1 MDARDSLDGGTED
14 TIGSTKPPRPPKP
27 PRDPAR
33 TQLALLQV
41 IAVAAIAAAAFTGI
55 TAWHTYQDRQQT
67 KTIYCSFYDDSSG
80 SRGDESYDRQQ
91 RQLRDEL
98 GC

>member
-14 TIGSTKPPRPPKP
+14 TIGSAKPPRPSKP
-27 PRDPAR
+27 PRDLAR
-33 TQLALLQV
+33 TQLTLLRV
-41 IAVAAIAAAAFTGI
+41 IAAAAIAAAVFTGI

-67 KTIYCSFYDDSSG
+67 KTLYCAFYDDSSG
-80 SRGDESYDRQQ
+80 SSGDENYDRQQ
-91 RQLRDEL
+91 RQLRDDL